1 METIKPI
8 KLRKLQLKD
17 IFPMSRI
24 IKKIG
29 IKEIMKQAA
38 AALENKKPKVSE
50 KEQLTEAKQM
60 QAGMEMLAVVLENI
74 HLAEKEVTDFLAS
87 LAGMEPEAFAS
98 LNIEQLG
105 SVFEQF
111 KELPGLSSFLKQAS
125 Q

>member
-1 METIKPI
+1 MEPMKPI

-38 AALENKKPKVSE
+38 AALENKKPEASE
-50 KEQLTEAKQM
+50 QSTEAKQM

-98 LNIEQLG
+98 LDIEQLG

-111 KELPGLSSFLKQAS
+111 KELPGLPSFLKQAS

>member
-1 METIKPI
+1 MEPI

-38 AALENKKPKVSE
+38 AALEENKEAASKRT
-50 KEQLTEAKQM
+50 TEAKQM
-60 QAGMEMLAVVLENI
+60 QAGVEMLAVVLENI

-87 LAGMEPEAFAS
+87 LAGMESEKFAE
-98 LNIEQLG
+98 LDIEQLA
-105 SVFEQF
+105 SVFDQF
-111 KELPGLSSFLKQAS
+111 KGLPGLSSFLKQAS

>member
-1 METIKPI
+1 MEPI
-8 KLRKLQLKD
+8 KLRKLQMKD

-38 AALENKKPKVSE
+38 AALEKKEEGSE
-50 KEQLTEAKQM
+50 QSTDAKQM

-87 LAGMEPEAFAS
+87 LAGMESEKFAK
-98 LNIEQLG
+98 LDIEQLG
-105 SVFEQF
+105 SVFDQF
-111 KELPGLSSFLKQAS
+111 KGLPGLSSFLKRAS